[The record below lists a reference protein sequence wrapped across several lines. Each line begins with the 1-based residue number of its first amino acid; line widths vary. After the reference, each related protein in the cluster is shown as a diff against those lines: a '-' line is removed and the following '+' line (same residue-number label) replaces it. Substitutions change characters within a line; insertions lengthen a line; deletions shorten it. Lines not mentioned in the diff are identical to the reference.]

1 MLCSRSAPLSASGC
15 TIVHAA
21 TRDMWRAREA
31 HTRLSRTA
39 VTSAEFVF
47 VKVCPAVLIEPVP
60 SGEQFG
66 SATTAVYETS
76 GLTAS
81 WLPGRSVTAMCFKKT
96 ESH

>member
-31 HTRLSRTA
+31 HTRLSPTA

-66 SATTAVYETS
+66 SATTAVDETA
-76 GLTAS
+76 GPTAS
-81 WLPGRSVTAMCFKKT
+81 WLPGRSITAI
-96 ESH
+96 